1 MIKKTFVLQIPVE
14 VEMEILAE
22 DGADAYA
29 AANVL
34 PDDFPISQE
43 ENIAWLKEQWAIN
56 LAIQK
61 VFQGDPAQFK
71 ALVSSLLTERLLT
84 GTLSDQK
91 ALDHLNLPD
100 TRQIIAQAAK
110 ETGGHWHLFPEGR
123 APSHDISETAEP
135 LLESISIS
143 MGEAIVVETPQEVQ
157 PPIK

>member
-1 MIKKTFVLQIPVE
+1 MIKKTFILQIPVE

-29 AANVL
+29 AASVL

-43 ENIAWLKEQWAIN
+43 ENIAWLKEQWSIN

-100 TRQIIAQAAK
+100 ARQTIAQAAK

-123 APSHDISETAEP
+123 APSHSIEETAEP
-135 LLESISIS
+135 LLDSITINL
-143 MGEAIVVETPQEVQ
+143 GEATIHEKAVAPQPSVN
-157 PPIK
+157 